1 MVKLGDLGLSKYYGG
16 SCKGNCCCSG
26 PGGCASNKE
35 KNNNANLD
43 SRAVLE
49 SHFNA
54 ILAPKGKNCNG
65 PTSTGNLGNLIKT
78 CTQQVRNNISNH
90 KDIHYKVHKNLMQD
104 EASSLIGTPFYMVCT
119 LSLSAERFLGERRSI
134 FIF

>member
-1 MVKLGDLGLSKYYGG
+1 M
-16 SCKGNCCCSG
+16 
-26 PGGCASNKE
+26 
-35 KNNNANLD
+35 D

-54 ILAPKGKNCNG
+54 ILSPKGSKGQGTG
-65 PTSTGNLGNLIKT
+65 PAATANLGNLIKT

-90 KDIHYKVHKNLMQD
+90 KEIHYKVHKNLMQD

-119 LSLSAERFLGERRSI
+119 R
-134 FIF
+134 